1 MTSKP
6 AAGESDERAQR
17 LALSQRMNQLLCGF
31 QISAAIGAV
40 ARLGVADALAIAP
53 ARSMDLAATL
63 GADARSLERVLEAL
77 TDVGIFEKLTDG
89 RFALTSLGEALR
101 SDVPGS
107 VRRAAMLW
115 TDEWHWRAYGHFAS
129 SVRTGEAGMRP
140 AHGGTYWEYLAE
152 HPETAATVNGMMS
165 SASLL
170 RAQALARTY
179 DFSQVERLV
188 DVGGGEGG
196 LLCTVL
202 QAYPHLR
209 GVVFDLPGVMENARE
224 RLRAAGLT
232 ERAEAVAGDF
242 FQGVPSGADAYVL
255 SWILH
260 DWDDESALRILA
272 NCRAAIGNAGRLL
285 VIEMVLPS
293 VDEPR
298 SPKTSYLEQ
307 LAKVT
312 DLEMLAVVGGRE
324 RTRAEYGKLLS
335 RSGFGLNRVLEL
347 ESMPWS
353 VIEATP
359 V

>member
-1 MTSKP
+1 MADK
-6 AAGESDERAQR
+6 AAGEADERGQR

-40 ARLGVADALAIAP
+40 ARLGVADVLAGGP
-53 ARSMDLAATL
+53 ARSTDLAERL
-63 GADARSLERVLEAL
+63 GADGRSLARVLRAL
-77 TDVGIFEKLTDG
+77 ADVGIFEELSDG
-89 RFALTSLGEALR
+89 RFALTSLGETLR

-107 VRRAAMLW
+107 VRRAAIHW
-115 TDEWHWRAYGHFAS
+115 TEEWHWRAYGHFAS

-140 AHGGTYWEYLAE
+140 AHGRNFWDYLAV
-152 HPETAATVNGMMS
+152 HPETAAAFNGMMS

-179 DFSQVERLV
+179 DFSKVERMV
-188 DVGGGEGG
+188 DIGGGEGR
-196 LLCTVL
+196 LLCAVL
-202 QAYPHLR
+202 QVYPHLS
-209 GVVFDLPGVMENARE
+209 GVVFDLPGVIAGARE
-224 RLRAAGLT
+224 CLLEAGLT
-232 ERAEAVAGDF
+232 ERAEAVAGNF
-242 FQGVPSGADAYVL
+242 FEGVPPGADAYVL

-260 DWDDESALRILA
+260 DWDDESALRILG

-293 VDEPR
+293 ADEPR
-298 SPKTSYLEQ
+298 SPKASYLEQ

-324 RTRAEYGKLLS
+324 RTRAEYGELLS
-335 RSGFGLNRVLEL
+335 RAGFRLTQVLEL

-353 VIEATP
+353 VIEAAP

>member
-1 MTSKP
+1 MADKP
-6 AAGESDERAQR
+6 AVEPDERSQR

-31 QISAAIGAV
+31 QISAALGAV
-40 ARLGVADALAIAP
+40 ARLGVADALAVAP
-53 ARSMDLAATL
+53 ARSADLAESL
-63 GADARSLERVLEAL
+63 GAEARSLDCVLRAL
-77 TDVGIFEKLTDG
+77 SDVGVFEELADG
-89 RFALTSLGEALR
+89 RFALTSLGETLR

-107 VRRAAMLW
+107 VRRAATLW
-115 TDEWHWRAYGHFAS
+115 TEEWHWRAYGHFAS
-129 SVRTGEAGMRP
+129 SVRTGEAGMRA
-140 AHGGTYWEYLAE
+140 AHGSDYWEYLAE

-179 DFSQVERLV
+179 DFSTVERLV

-202 QAYPHLR
+202 QAFPHLR
-209 GVVFDLPGVMENARE
+209 GVVFDLPSVMENARE
-224 RLRAAGLT
+224 RLLVAGIAD
-232 ERAEAVAGDF
+232 RAEAVGGDF
-242 FQGVPSGADAYVL
+242 FQVVPSGADAYVL

-260 DWDDESALRILA
+260 DWDDGSALRILA
-272 NCRAAIGNAGRLL
+272 NCRAAIGDAGRLL

-293 VDEPR
+293 AGEPR
-298 SPKTSYLEQ
+298 SPMASYLEQ

-324 RTRAEYGKLLS
+324 RTRAEYGELLS
-335 RSGFGLNRVLEL
+335 RAGFDLIRVLDL

-359 V
+359 I

>member
-1 MTSKP
+1 MNDKP
-6 AAGESDERAQR
+6 AAEPDERAQR

-53 ARSMDLAATL
+53 ARPADLAESL
-63 GADARSLERVLEAL
+63 GADARSLERVLRAL
-77 TDVGIFEKLTDG
+77 IDVGIFEELADG
-89 RFALTSLGEALR
+89 RFALTSLGQMLR

-107 VRRAAMLW
+107 VRGAAILW
-115 TDEWHWRAYGHFAS
+115 TEEWHWRAYGHFGS
-129 SVRTGEAGMRP
+129 SVRTGEAGMRA
-140 AHGGTYWEYLAE
+140 AHGSDYWEYLAE

-179 DFSQVERLV
+179 DFSKVERLV
-188 DVGGGEGG
+188 DVGGGEGR
-196 LLCTVL
+196 LLSTVL
-202 QAYPHLR
+202 QAFPHLR
-209 GVVFDLPGVMENARE
+209 GVVFDLPSVMENADE
-224 RLRAAGLT
+224 HLLEAGVAD
-232 ERAEAVAGDF
+232 RAEAVGGDF
-242 FQGVPSGADAYVL
+242 FRVVPSGADAYVL

-260 DWDDESALRILA
+260 DWDDEAALRILA

-285 VIEMVLPS
+285 VIEMVFPS
-293 VDEPR
+293 ADEPR
-298 SPKTSYLEQ
+298 SPKASYLEQ

-324 RTRAEYGKLLS
+324 RTRAEYGELLS
-335 RSGFGLNRVLEL
+335 RAGFDLIRVLDL